1 MSLLEVR
8 DLRVT
13 YGGVVAVRD
22 VSFAVAPGEV
32 LAVLGANGAG
42 KTTTLMAV
50 SGLVRAR
57 DGDVL
62 LDGPQPPADGAT
74 TRSPGSGSRTCRPAA
89 GSSPA

>member
-8 DLRVT
+8 SLRVT

-42 KTTTLMAV
+42 
-50 SGLVRAR
+50 
-57 DGDVL
+57 
-62 LDGPQPPADGAT
+62 
-74 TRSPGSGSRTCRPAA
+74 
-89 GSSPA
+89 